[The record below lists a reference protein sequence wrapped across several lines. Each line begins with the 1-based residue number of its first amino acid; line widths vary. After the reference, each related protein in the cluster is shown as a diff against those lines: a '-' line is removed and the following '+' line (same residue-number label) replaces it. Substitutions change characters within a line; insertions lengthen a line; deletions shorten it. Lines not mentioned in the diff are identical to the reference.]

1 MRKTAKGVKNK
12 RTRKFRQTK
21 KIKKQIGGGWP
32 FKKKL
37 HDPEPQPEIEKELSD
52 DEIDAD
58 QLNRQKIAIDQMR
71 MDNPDKDINEIYA
84 ELKNK
89 QLNDMYRM
97 YNNNN
102 NRDVRIYDKDQ
113 YLTYEEPDDKGYYD
127 DSATITVYYGKG
139 NRGRYNTIRNNPGL
153 LLPLSDDQIEE
164 IKKENEKLGEYIDL
178 EPNDASGGQK
188 RQTKGKK
195 KTRRLKK
202 IKRYTIRR

>member
-1 MRKTAKGVKNK
+1 MRKTAKRVKNK

-21 KIKKQIGGGWP
+21 KIRKQIGGVWP

-37 HDPEPQPEIEKELSD
+37 PEPEIEKELSN

-58 QLNRQKIAIDQMR
+58 QLNRQKIAIDEMR

-84 ELKNK
+84 ILKDK
-89 QLNDMYRM
+89 QLDDMYNM
-97 YNNNN
+97 YKY
-102 NRDVRIYDKDQ
+102 NRYLNVEKDKKDHSIS
-113 YLTYEEPDDKGYYD
+113 YKVPD
-127 DSATITVYYGKG
+127 
-139 NRGRYNTIRNNPGL
+139 NRGSIEDEYTEMVNNDKIYPNRYREIRNNPGL

-164 IKKENEKLGEYIDL
+164 IKKEQGEYIDL
-178 EPNDASGGQK
+178 GLNDAAGGQK

-202 IKRYTIRR
+202 RKRYTIRR